1 MASGGAFFRRLLVV
15 IKQTA
20 FEEYSQLKL
29 RGQAPKA
36 LRWKRLESRYLS
48 HTQCVEN
55 LLAILKANNIAFSC
69 VNRVELDRQ
78 HLADVDLVVAV
89 GGDGTV
95 LSAAHFLD
103 HGTIPLLGIN
113 SDPMSDEDKIVKKKK
128 SDERRSHGALCAVTA
143 ANMQTA
149 VPQILFGG
157 GKLATR
163 ARIQCIVKSTF
174 SETRLVPALND
185 LLIANPS
192 PAAVSRFRMGWL
204 REVDLDV
211 KGGLRDG
218 GGSGLTSARAH
229 SSLTDPQLLP
239 RNQDGTVTRFGGI
252 PFDVENSLNVWSSG
266 MWVSTATGSSAA
278 MAAAGGKQMDIYS
291 SDLQYL
297 IREHMI
303 ENVPN
308 KDEVR
313 NLDKGMLKNDQ
324 HLHLRWSS
332 QKGRIFIDGSHLM
345 HNLELGDEILI
356 DAKAPPLALYS
367 RID

>member
-1 MASGGAFFRRLLVV
+1 
-15 IKQTA
+15 
-20 FEEYSQLKL
+20 
-29 RGQAPKA
+29 
-36 LRWKRLESRYLS
+36 
-48 HTQCVEN
+48 VEN
-55 LLAILKANNIAFSC
+55 LLSILKANNVAFSC

-113 SDPMSDEDKIVKKKK
+113 SDPMKPSDLIVKKKK

-143 ANMQTA
+143 SNMESI

-157 GKLATR
+157 GKLTTR

-204 REVDLDV
+204 REVDLNAR
-211 KGGLRDG
+211 GPLRDG
-218 GGSGLTSARAH
+218 GGNGLSPVGTAK

-239 RNQDGTVTRFGGI
+239 RNQDGTVTRFGGV
-252 PFDVENSLNVWSSG
+252 PFEVENSLNVWSSG

-278 MAAAGGKQMDIYS
+278 IASAGGKYMDVYS

-303 ENVPN
+303 ENSPN
-308 KDEVR
+308 KEEVR
-313 NLDKGMLKNDQ
+313 NLDKGMLRNDQ
-324 HLHLRWSS
+324 ILHLRWNS

-345 HNLELGDEILI
+345 HNLELGDEIFI
-356 DAKAPPLALYS
+356 NAKAPPLALYS
-367 RID
+367 RVD